1 MKLLQFVEIMG
12 VVALVA
18 IIYSPS
24 TIGLSA
30 SPGGDGGTGPTDTS
44 SSGTSMFLSY
54 LHQAG
59 YQVTVANTTNEV
71 VASLLGQQ
79 RLVYVLI
86 GADYSL
92 TSQEV
97 GYVQGGYDRG
107 TFSALIAEG
116 NYTNQDLLATFGA
129 NATGHPIVD
138 PTSIF
143 QDKQVFTV
151 DLSLREPGAFS
162 PTTATGVIDIASPL
176 FLENSSPL
184 RPVAVT
190 SPSSYDERNST
201 PGPRT
206 VVAAGTSPRGS
217 RAVILT
223 DSAPFTNF
231 LFNYT
236 QGAVNEKAFVAAMLG
251 YVDPGKGTPI
261 LLDAS
266 HYKPAEPPKF
276 QAGLPVGPL
285 AAFIIEQNLAG
296 LNSYYAS
303 FPSQV
308 SAFLGGYGI
317 HVSAGLASALV
328 ALVLLLSVY
337 GAMTRWFAPEKKGND
352 DQPQPSVERT
362 IVAESRARTD
372 FLQTSRSR
380 GGYVATLAQLYDVLD
395 SIVVGEFGAGISSVE
410 EDALAE
416 RIGAD
421 EARRAKKL
429 FLSLSRFRDYVSG
442 ERRFLFPPVL
452 RWRALTARTTRDAEA
467 FLNSLG
473 ITIAGEEERSG
484 QRVQDLMRERVRA

>member
-1 MKLLQFVEIMG
+1 
-12 VVALVA
+12 
-18 IIYSPS
+18 
-24 TIGLSA
+24 
-30 SPGGDGGTGPTDTS
+30 
-44 SSGTSMFLSY
+44 MFLSY

-59 YQVTVANTTNEV
+59 YQVTVANTTDEV
-71 VASLLGQQ
+71 VASLLGHQS
-79 RLVYVLI
+79 LVYVLI
-86 GADYSL
+86 GADTPL
-92 TSQEV
+92 TSLEV
-97 GYVQGGYDRG
+97 QYFQGGYDRG

-116 NYTNQDLLATFGA
+116 NSTNQDLLATFGA
-129 NATGHPIVD
+129 HATGYPIVD
-138 PTSIF
+138 PTSTF
-143 QDKQVFTV
+143 QDKRVFTV
-151 DLSLREPGAFS
+151 DLSLRAGGGFFLS
-162 PTTATGVIDIASPL
+162 QNATGVIDIASPL
-176 FLENSSPL
+176 LLKSTALS
-184 RPVAVT
+184 PVATT
-190 SPSSYDERNST
+190 SPTSYDTKNST
-201 PGPRT
+201 LGPRT

-217 RAVILT
+217 RAVVLT

-251 YVDPGKGTPI
+251 YVDPGGAPI

-266 HYKPAEPPKF
+266 HYNPAKPPKF

-285 AAFIIEQNLAG
+285 VAFIIEQNFAG

-308 SAFLGGYGI
+308 SGFLGGYGI

-337 GAMTRWFAPEKKGND
+337 GAMTRWFAPEKKGKD

-362 IVAESRARTD
+362 IVAESRARVD
-372 FLQTSRSR
+372 FLQTSRSKA
-380 GGYVATLAQLYDVLD
+380 GYVATLAQLYDVLD

-410 EDALAE
+410 ERVLAE

-429 FLSLSRFRDYVSG
+429 FLSLSRFRDYASG

-467 FLNSLG
+467 FLNGLG
-473 ITIAGEEERSG
+473 ITIVGEEERSG
-484 QRVQDLMRERVRA
+484 QRVENLMRERVRA

>member
-12 VVALVA
+12 LVALVA
-18 IIYSPS
+18 VIYSPS

-30 SPGGDGGTGPTDTS
+30 SPGGDGGTAPTDTS

-59 YQVTVANTTNEV
+59 YRVTVANTTDEV
-71 VASLLGQQ
+71 VSNLLGQQ
-79 RLVYVLI
+79 RLVYVSI
-86 GADYSL
+86 GADTNL
-92 TSQEV
+92 TSPEV
-97 GYVQGGYDRG
+97 KNFQSGYNEGR
-107 TFSALIAEG
+107 FSALIAEG
-116 NYTNQDLLATFGA
+116 NTTNQELLATFGA
-129 NATGHPIVD
+129 NATGEPIVD
-138 PTSIF
+138 PTSAF

-151 DLSLREPGAFS
+151 ALSLQEPNAFS
-162 PTTATGVIDIASPL
+162 STNATGVIDVASPL
-176 FLENSSPL
+176 VLSSSPL
-184 RPVAVT
+184 HSVAET
-190 SPSSYDERNST
+190 SPSSKDLGNAT
-201 PGPRT
+201 VGQRT
-206 VVAAGTSPRGS
+206 VVAAGTSARGA
-217 RAVILT
+217 RAVVIT

-236 QGAVNEKAFVAAMLG
+236 QGAVNEKAFVVAMLG
-251 YVDPGKGTPI
+251 YVDPGKEMPI

-266 HYKPAEPPKF
+266 HYKPADPPKF

-285 AAFIIEQNLAG
+285 VAFIIEQNLAG
-296 LNSYYAS
+296 LDSYYAS

-308 SAFLGGYGI
+308 SGFLGGYGI
-317 HVSAGLASALV
+317 HVSAGLATALV

-337 GAMTRWFAPEKKGND
+337 GAMTRWFAPEKKGKD

-362 IVAESRARTD
+362 IVAESRARVD
-372 FLQTSRSR
+372 FLQTSRSK
-380 GGYVATLAQLYDVLD
+380 GGYVATLAQLYEVLD

-410 EDALAE
+410 EHVLAE

-429 FLSLSRFRDYVSG
+429 FLSLSKFRAYASR

-452 RWRALTARTTRDAEA
+452 RWRALTVRTTREAEA

-473 ITIAGEEERSG
+473 ITIAGEERSG
-484 QRVQDLMRERVRA
+484 QRVVDLMRERVRA